1 MPIVGLSNFASAS
14 DGDGA
19 DGRKMP
25 PFGPGG
31 IYHEKQIG
39 SLCAIHCV
47 NNLLQGPLFD
57 ESEFR
62 RVAAELDRAE
72 ASLLGGQDM
81 DYGNA
86 RADGFFNVQV
96 VQAVLERA
104 GFNLQTWTKKVDGE
118 MDTAKETGFI
128 LNKREHWFAIRHIG
142 QEWFDLNSCMKTP
155 QHYDDRDVRFHIW
168 DAVKEGYS
176 VFCVRGNYP
185 KCALE
190 EDGKKLVEAV
200 QGCGRPHQG
209 YSKFAG
215 AGQSLGGGS
224 SASAAPA
231 PAASDAA
238 ALRAARLARF
248 GGPGGASPPVDS
260 AAPAALPAAAS
271 PAAASSPTSSPSAA
285 PAPSLAA
292 AVMAAPA
299 AAAAGVM
306 PGLERLLDMGFPR
319 DKAQAALRDAK
330 GNVEAAAEILLMAS

>member
-25 PFGPGG
+25 PYGPGG

-47 NNLLQGPLFD
+47 NNLLQGPVFT
-57 ESEFR
+57 EFEFR

-86 RADGFFNVQV
+86 RLDGFFNVQV
-96 VQAVLERA
+96 VQAVLEGA
-104 GFNLQTWTKKVDGE
+104 GYSLQTWTKKVDAQ

-142 QEWFDLNSCMKTP
+142 QEWFDLNSCIKTP
-155 QHYDDRDVRFHIW
+155 VHYEDRDVRYHIW

-200 QGCGRPHQG
+200 QGCGRPGQG

-248 GGPGGASPPVDS
+248 GGAGGASPPADS
-260 AAPAALPAAAS
+260 AAPSAS
-271 PAAASSPTSSPSAA
+271 PAAASSPTSSPAAA
-285 PAPSLAA
+285 PVSSLAA
-292 AVMAAPA
+292 AVTAATAPA
-299 AAAAGVM
+299 AAAAGAM

-330 GNVEAAAEILLMAS
+330 GNVEAAAELLLMAS